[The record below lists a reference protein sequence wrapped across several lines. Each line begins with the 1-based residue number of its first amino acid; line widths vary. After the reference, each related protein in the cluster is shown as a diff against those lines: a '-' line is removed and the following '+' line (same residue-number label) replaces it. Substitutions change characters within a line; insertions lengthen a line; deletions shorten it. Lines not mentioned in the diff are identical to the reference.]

1 MIPVAEILVFCL
13 YVLLIQEIIE
23 IFVFGKRTNDNSNAL
38 QLKKTGGGSTNY
50 QRRCET
56 SAAFR
61 IHHGTTLIK
70 IRSPNIPKTRP
81 KNTRVKVQPVEKP
94 KSINSLDGL
103 WRRMR
108 QATENY
114 RLFHKKDAMITDVMS
129 VARAEAYDAMVKKNS
144 QEKQKLLKTNR
155 NAENDKN

>member
-50 QRRCET
+50 Q
-56 SAAFR
+56 
-61 IHHGTTLIK
+61 
-70 IRSPNIPKTRP
+70 
-81 KNTRVKVQPVEKP
+81 RVKVQPVEKP